1 MRQRHR
7 ERVLEFLRTIQKPDR
22 PLDTVAE
29 TDSLV
34 ESGLIDSLALLEIV
48 AFLEEQYRIDF
59 AAIGLEPEQLT
70 SVSGILDLIERE
82 AAVTTRDDRR
92 GRPADCR
99 SFHEDPA
106 VIARWQAWSGPLL
119 TRLTPARRRALLALA
134 ALWVVVQRPLKE
146 IAPAID
152 AAGPERPD
160 RRPRW

>member
-1 MRQRHR
+1 VRRRHR

-29 TDSLV
+29 SDSLV

-82 AAVTTRDDRR
+82 AR
-92 GRPADCR
+92 
-99 SFHEDPA
+99 
-106 VIARWQAWSGPLL
+106 
-119 TRLTPARRRALLALA
+119 
-134 ALWVVVQRPLKE
+134 
-146 IAPAID
+146 
-152 AAGPERPD
+152 
-160 RRPRW
+160 

>member
-1 MRQRHR
+1 VRPRHR

-59 AAIGLEPEQLT
+59 AAVGLEPEQLT

-82 AAVTTRDDRR
+82 VR
-92 GRPADCR
+92 
-99 SFHEDPA
+99 
-106 VIARWQAWSGPLL
+106 
-119 TRLTPARRRALLALA
+119 
-134 ALWVVVQRPLKE
+134 
-146 IAPAID
+146 
-152 AAGPERPD
+152 
-160 RRPRW
+160 

>member
-82 AAVTTRDDRR
+82 VR
-92 GRPADCR
+92 
-99 SFHEDPA
+99 
-106 VIARWQAWSGPLL
+106 
-119 TRLTPARRRALLALA
+119 
-134 ALWVVVQRPLKE
+134 
-146 IAPAID
+146 
-152 AAGPERPD
+152 
-160 RRPRW
+160 

>member
-1 MRQRHR
+1 VRQRHR
-7 ERVLEFLRTIQKPDR
+7 ERVIDFLRTIQKPDR

-82 AAVTTRDDRR
+82 AR
-92 GRPADCR
+92 
-99 SFHEDPA
+99 
-106 VIARWQAWSGPLL
+106 
-119 TRLTPARRRALLALA
+119 
-134 ALWVVVQRPLKE
+134 
-146 IAPAID
+146 
-152 AAGPERPD
+152 
-160 RRPRW
+160 

>member
-7 ERVLEFLRTIQKPDR
+7 ERVLDFLRTIQKPDR

-29 TDSLV
+29 TDSLM

-82 AAVTTRDDRR
+82 AR
-92 GRPADCR
+92 
-99 SFHEDPA
+99 
-106 VIARWQAWSGPLL
+106 
-119 TRLTPARRRALLALA
+119 
-134 ALWVVVQRPLKE
+134 
-146 IAPAID
+146 
-152 AAGPERPD
+152 
-160 RRPRW
+160 

>member
-59 AAIGLEPEQLT
+59 AAVGLEPEQLT

-82 AAVTTRDDRR
+82 TR
-92 GRPADCR
+92 
-99 SFHEDPA
+99 
-106 VIARWQAWSGPLL
+106 
-119 TRLTPARRRALLALA
+119 
-134 ALWVVVQRPLKE
+134 
-146 IAPAID
+146 
-152 AAGPERPD
+152 
-160 RRPRW
+160 

>member
-22 PLDTVAE
+22 PLDAVAE

-48 AFLEEQYRIDF
+48 TFLEAQYRIDF

-82 AAVTTRDDRR
+82 AR
-92 GRPADCR
+92 
-99 SFHEDPA
+99 
-106 VIARWQAWSGPLL
+106 
-119 TRLTPARRRALLALA
+119 
-134 ALWVVVQRPLKE
+134 
-146 IAPAID
+146 
-152 AAGPERPD
+152 
-160 RRPRW
+160 

>member
-22 PLDTVAE
+22 PLDAVAE

-48 AFLEEQYRIDF
+48 TFLEEQYRIDF

-82 AAVTTRDDRR
+82 AR
-92 GRPADCR
+92 
-99 SFHEDPA
+99 
-106 VIARWQAWSGPLL
+106 
-119 TRLTPARRRALLALA
+119 
-134 ALWVVVQRPLKE
+134 
-146 IAPAID
+146 
-152 AAGPERPD
+152 
-160 RRPRW
+160 

>member
-7 ERVLEFLRTIQKPDR
+7 ERVLDFLRTIQKPDR

-48 AFLEEQYRIDF
+48 TFLEEQYRIDF

-82 AAVTTRDDRR
+82 AR
-92 GRPADCR
+92 
-99 SFHEDPA
+99 
-106 VIARWQAWSGPLL
+106 
-119 TRLTPARRRALLALA
+119 
-134 ALWVVVQRPLKE
+134 
-146 IAPAID
+146 
-152 AAGPERPD
+152 
-160 RRPRW
+160 

>member
-7 ERVLEFLRTIQKPDR
+7 ERVIDFLRTIQKPDR
-22 PLDTVAE
+22 PLDAVAE

-82 AAVTTRDDRR
+82 A
-92 GRPADCR
+92 G
-99 SFHEDPA
+99 
-106 VIARWQAWSGPLL
+106 
-119 TRLTPARRRALLALA
+119 
-134 ALWVVVQRPLKE
+134 
-146 IAPAID
+146 
-152 AAGPERPD
+152 
-160 RRPRW
+160 

>member
-22 PLDTVAE
+22 PLDAVAE

-48 AFLEEQYRIDF
+48 AFLEAQYRIDF

-82 AAVTTRDDRR
+82 AR
-92 GRPADCR
+92 
-99 SFHEDPA
+99 
-106 VIARWQAWSGPLL
+106 
-119 TRLTPARRRALLALA
+119 
-134 ALWVVVQRPLKE
+134 
-146 IAPAID
+146 
-152 AAGPERPD
+152 
-160 RRPRW
+160 

>member
-1 MRQRHR
+1 VRQRHR
-7 ERVLEFLRTIQKPDR
+7 DRVLEFLRTVQKPDR

-82 AAVTTRDDRR
+82 AR
-92 GRPADCR
+92 
-99 SFHEDPA
+99 
-106 VIARWQAWSGPLL
+106 
-119 TRLTPARRRALLALA
+119 
-134 ALWVVVQRPLKE
+134 
-146 IAPAID
+146 
-152 AAGPERPD
+152 
-160 RRPRW
+160 

>member
-59 AAIGLEPEQLT
+59 AAVGLEPEQLI

-82 AAVTTRDDRR
+82 AR
-92 GRPADCR
+92 
-99 SFHEDPA
+99 
-106 VIARWQAWSGPLL
+106 
-119 TRLTPARRRALLALA
+119 
-134 ALWVVVQRPLKE
+134 
-146 IAPAID
+146 
-152 AAGPERPD
+152 
-160 RRPRW
+160 

>member
-48 AFLEEQYRIDF
+48 AFLEEQFRIDF

-82 AAVTTRDDRR
+82 A
-92 GRPADCR
+92 G
-99 SFHEDPA
+99 
-106 VIARWQAWSGPLL
+106 
-119 TRLTPARRRALLALA
+119 
-134 ALWVVVQRPLKE
+134 
-146 IAPAID
+146 
-152 AAGPERPD
+152 
-160 RRPRW
+160 